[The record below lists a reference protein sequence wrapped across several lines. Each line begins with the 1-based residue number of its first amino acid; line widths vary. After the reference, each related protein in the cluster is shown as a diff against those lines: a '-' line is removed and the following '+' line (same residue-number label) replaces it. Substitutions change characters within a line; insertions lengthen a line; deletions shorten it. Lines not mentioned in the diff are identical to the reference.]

1 MSWKGDSHSF
11 REWENAWLC
20 LALKEGGDR
29 ALSNSAYTDVP
40 IDTAPPYKSYFLT
53 SCFLF
58 IALILYTWNIQ
69 ESEQSRSLPGLKSS
83 HGTNPHWGS
92 CLLFGRLWGCANP
105 GNLHR
110 LDSGN
115 KASPEPWQ
123 ELWGNSQQEH
133 KNEALWTPRTDDP
146 RDRRWLH
153 GLILVK
159 KSM

>member
-1 MSWKGDSHSF
+1 MCDGKMSWKGDSHSF

-69 ESEQSRSLPGLKSS
+69 ESEQSRSLPGLKNS
-83 HGTNPHWGS
+83 HGTHTEV
-92 CLLFGRLWGCANP
+92 LVFFLA
-105 GNLHR
+105 
-110 LDSGN
+110 DSGVVQTLGTCIGWIVATKQVLSHGKSYGAIHSKN
-115 KASPEPWQ
+115 TRMRPYGPQGQMTQGTDGGFMASF
-123 ELWGNSQQEH
+123 
-133 KNEALWTPRTDDP
+133 
-146 RDRRWLH
+146 
-153 GLILVK
+153 
-159 KSM
+159 